1 MNISTTLTA
10 LGDAVRSDYLIEN
23 RLKIS
28 EMTDLIAKKNDLTIA
43 LNDNPYVEKASV
55 SKENGFNTITASQTG
70 GRVAIGLAGGDP
82 VGKTVAIYFQAS
94 TDDTNGVPLQLG
106 PVAGGM
112 NASLTVK
119 GKNMK
124 GYYAVI
130 KFTANNSLSII
141 LEKAASINIKD
152 LRAWIVS

>member
-1 MNISTTLTA
+1 MTVNETLTA

-70 GRVAIGLAGGDP
+70 GRVAINLVGGNP
-82 VGKTVAIYFQAS
+82 TGKTVAIYFQAS
-94 TDDTNGVPLQLG
+94 TDDTSGVSLQLG
-106 PVAGGM
+106 PMSGM
-112 NASLTVK
+112 KAALTVK
-119 GKNMK
+119 GKDMK
-124 GYYAVI
+124 GYYVTI
-130 KFTANNSLSII
+130 EFTANNSLSII
-141 LEKAASINIKD
+141 LGKAASINIKD

>member
-1 MNISTTLTA
+1 MSVSTTLTA

-28 EMTDLIAKKNDLTIA
+28 EMTDLIAKKNDLTIT

-70 GRVAIGLAGGDP
+70 GRVAISLVGGNP
-82 VGKTVAIYFQAS
+82 TGKTVAIYFQAS
-94 TDDTNGVPLQLG
+94 TDDTSGVSLQLG
-106 PVAGGM
+106 PMSGMKVA
-112 NASLTVK
+112 LTVK
-119 GKNMK
+119 GKDMK
-124 GYYAVI
+124 GYYVTI
-130 KFTANNSLSII
+130 EFTANNSLSII
-141 LEKAASINIKD
+141 LGKAASINIKD